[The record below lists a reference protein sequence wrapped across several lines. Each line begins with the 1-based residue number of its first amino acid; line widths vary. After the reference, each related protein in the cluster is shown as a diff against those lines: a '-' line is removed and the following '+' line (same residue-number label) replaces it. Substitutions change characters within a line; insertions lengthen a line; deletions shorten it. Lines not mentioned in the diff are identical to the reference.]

1 MKKRTQNVQFILILT
16 ALLLIF
22 GTYFYYPSM
31 NKNFS
36 DSEDKV
42 AKQDIPE
49 EFLDDES
56 TTFQNL
62 EYNGFYID
70 SPFRVKSEKAFILNE
85 EPDVVHMSGM
95 HVILHLNDGR
105 IVNITSDKGRYN
117 KITYDCFFEQNVKA
131 TDGDTKI
138 ASNNLD
144 LLATENTVVVYNN
157 VFLDYISGSV
167 MADKINYDFETK
179 YFKVSMFD
187 EEKVK
192 IKVIKWV
199 I

>member
-192 IKVIKWV
+192 IKVIK
-199 I
+199 